1 MKCRLLIQ
9 SYKCLLKILKLQ
21 LFDLI
26 VWLFILQKEKE
37 KEAPVI
43 YL

>member
-1 MKCRLLIQ
+1 MKWRLLIQ

-26 VWLFILQKEKE
+26 VWLFIFKKE